1 MEMPDEWLRF
11 GNPWEIPRPEY
22 TVPVHFYGSA
32 EIDGWKNTQVV
43 HAMAYDSPIP
53 GYRNGTVNT
62 MRLWSAKAQN
72 NFDLS
77 YCEHVCVC
85 VCEREREREGDT
97 RTHTERERERE
108 SSCS

>member
-1 MEMPDEWLRF
+1 MPDEWLRF

-22 TVPVHFYGSA
+22 TIPVHFYGSA

-53 GYRNGTVNT
+53 GYHNGTVNT

-72 NFDLS
+72 SFDLS
-77 YCEHVCVC
+77 YCECVCVC
-85 VCEREREREGDT
+85 VYVCVCILKLVT
-97 RTHTERERERE
+97 VLFTCLTP
-108 SSCS
+108 